1 MNDTSSRLF
10 EETPN
15 AIACRLM
22 QRAHNLDGLPE
33 IAIGFILLATAG
45 LQWLQV
51 VFRAGSA
58 EYRAASLGL
67 GILIPASILG
77 AQWAIKAV
85 RRKFLIERVG
95 YVELRPVDRKLFWT
109 VFGIAFL
116 VAFAMAFAIAARSVP
131 PRSWLLATTGL
142 CGGILAVKA
151 GRLPRF
157 VIGGVL
163 MAAMGIVLSLTRLS
177 VEVGFTILFG
187 CMGLLS
193 LISGCVVFLL
203 FMRKTA
209 GDGE

>member
-1 MNDTSSRLF
+1 MNDTSSRLL
-10 EETPN
+10 EESPDV
-15 AIACRLM
+15 IACRLM
-22 QRAHNLDGLPE
+22 QKAHNLDGLPE
-33 IAIGFILLATAG
+33 IAIGSIFLATAG

-51 VFRAGSA
+51 AFPAGSPLHK
-58 EYRAASLGL
+58 AAPLGL
-67 GILIPASILG
+67 GLLVPALILS
-77 AQWAIKAV
+77 AQWAIKTI

-95 YVELRPVDRKLFWT
+95 YVELRPMNRKLFWT

-116 VAFAMAFAIAARSVP
+116 VALAMAFAIAARSVP
-131 PRSWLLATTGL
+131 PRSWLLATTGM

-163 MAAMGIVLSLTRLS
+163 MAAAGIVLGLTRMS

-187 CMGLLS
+187 SMGLLS
-193 LISGCVVFLL
+193 LISGCVVLLL

-209 GDGE
+209 GAGE